1 MAALTQEVGAPQN
14 MNVNAEE
21 AMEKQLAEATR
32 RERLRATAAKV
43 EVEQEARQ
51 VSSPYLRVSPYISVY
66 LPYISLISPLYL
78 P

>member
-51 VSSPYLRVSPYISVY
+51 VELAISPNISLYLPISPVY
-66 LPYISLISPLYL
+66 LP
-78 P
+78 